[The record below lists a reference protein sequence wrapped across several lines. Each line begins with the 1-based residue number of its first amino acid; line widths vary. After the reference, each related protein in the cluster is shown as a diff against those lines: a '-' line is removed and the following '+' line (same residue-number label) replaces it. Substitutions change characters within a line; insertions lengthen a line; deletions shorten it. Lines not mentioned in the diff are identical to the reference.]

1 MKLAPFA
8 CVLTTDL
15 TTGATICHVRE
26 RQQNNELTALAN
38 NGVLTRVL
46 TVHAAEAA
54 HRRAMPPFALTT
66 GATICHVRE
75 RPQNELTALANNG
88 VLTLNKRYYFY
99 FLPTESHRAPYRGD
113 VRRTEGPTSHLTLAM
128 RILYDA

>member
-38 NGVLTRVL
+38 NGVLT
-46 TVHAAEAA
+46 
-54 HRRAMPPFALTT
+54 
-66 GATICHVRE
+66 
-75 RPQNELTALANNG
+75 
-88 VLTLNKRYYFY
+88 LNKRYYFC